1 MRVQSDRRTKFKGAV
16 KTFMNRSGIPNIESR
31 SYYPQS
37 QRKNER
43 SHDKWIKTKSRLDI
57 LNGVPG
63 IIVL

>member
-37 QRKNER
+37 QGKKERLYGTWKNQKE
-43 SHDKWIKTKSRLDI
+43 T
-57 LNGVPG
+57 
-63 IIVL
+63 